1 MSGITK
7 EYYDFL
13 YQAQMAGFNIPFFT
27 GPPANVK
34 GNITHG
40 AVGFFAAYSNS
51 RASKVAR

>member
-1 MSGITK
+1 
-7 EYYDFL
+7 
-13 YQAQMAGFNIPFFT
+13 MAGFNIPFFT

-51 RASKVAR
+51 WASKTVR